1 MSVTAR
7 RESPAMPTAAL
18 LGVERSLAGRRW
30 QLHPVDDRLSSALS
44 QHHGLPEIIGRILAA
59 RGVTVDAAED
69 YLRPTLRAL
78 MPDPSALKDMDRAAD
93 RIAHAIAS
101 GERIAVFGDYDVD
114 GATSAALLLR
124 YLRALGGDP
133 LLHIPDRMAE
143 GYGPNAPA
151 LRALREAGASLV
163 ITVDCGTTAL
173 EPLAAAK
180 ADGVE
185 VIVLDHHAAAAELP
199 AAHAVVNPNRLDDRS
214 DLGHLAACG
223 VTFLTLV
230 AVSRAL
236 RRDGALS
243 DRSEPDLLALL
254 DLVALGTVCDVVPLI
269 GLNRALVIQGLT
281 VMARR
286 RNPGI
291 RALADVA
298 RVAERIGAYH
308 LGYILGPRVNAG
320 GRIGRADLGARLLST
335 EGETEAAEIAAI
347 LDSHNDDRKGIE
359 AEVLRRATDQL
370 DGAPDPGPVALAA
383 GPGWH
388 PGVIGIVAGRLK
400 ERYDRPACVVALEG
414 DVGRASCRS
423 VPGVD
428 IGAAVAEARRVG
440 LLMTGGG
447 HPMAAGFTVA
457 ADKLEALGDFLH
469 DHVLGQAGGPLVP
482 VSDFDG
488 TLAVGGATVNLA
500 ATLERLGPFGAG
512 NAEPRFVLTGAR
524 AVGARVVGADHV
536 SCFLTGADGGRLR
549 AIAFRAVGTPL
560 GSALLDPSGAPLH
573 IAGLLRLD
581 RWNGRERAQF
591 QIEDAAPLW
600 GSGATAETP

>member
-1 MSVTAR
+1 MAVTAPL
-7 RESPAMPTAAL
+7 ESLAAPAVL
-18 LGVERSLAGRRW
+18 LEVERSLSGRRW
-30 QLHPVDDRLSSALS
+30 QLHPVDERLSAALC
-44 QHHGLPEIIGRILAA
+44 QRHGLPEILGRILAA
-59 RGVTVDAAED
+59 RGVSVDAAED
-69 YLRPTLRAL
+69 HLAPTLRAL
-78 MPDPSALKDMDRAAD
+78 MPDPSAMKDMDRAAD
-93 RIAHAIAS
+93 RIAGAIAS

-124 YLRALGGDP
+124 YLRALGSEP

-151 LRALREAGASLV
+151 LAALRQAGASLV
-163 ITVDCGTTAL
+163 VTVDCGTTAM
-173 EPLAAAK
+173 EPLAAAR
-180 ADGVE
+180 ADGLD

-199 AAHAVVNPNRLDDRS
+199 AAQAVVNPNRLDDAS
-214 DLGHLAACG
+214 GLGHLAACG

-230 AVSRAL
+230 AVNRAL
-236 RRDGALS
+236 RRTGAL
-243 DRSEPDLLALL
+243 DGRAEPDLLDLL
-254 DLVALGTVCDVVPLI
+254 DLVALGTVCDVVPLV
-269 GLNRALVIQGLT
+269 GLNRALVIQGLK

-298 RVAERIGAYH
+298 RVTERIGAYH
-308 LGYILGPRVNAG
+308 LGFILGPRVNAG

-335 EGETEAAEIAAI
+335 EDAAEAAEIAAI
-347 LDSHNDDRKGIE
+347 LDSHNDDRKAIE
-359 AEVLRRATDQL
+359 AEVLRQAKEQL

-383 GPGWH
+383 GQGWH

-423 VPGVD
+423 APGVD
-428 IGAAVAEARRVG
+428 IGAAVAEARRAG

-457 ADKLEALGDFLH
+457 ADRLEALAGFLH
-469 DHVLGQAGGPLVP
+469 DHVRGQAGGPLVP

-488 TLAVGGATVNLA
+488 TLSVGGATAELA

-512 NAEPRFVLTGAR
+512 NSEPRFVLTGAR
-524 AVGARVVGADHV
+524 AVAGKVVGRDHV
-536 SCFLTGADGGRLR
+536 SCFLTGAEGGRLK
-549 AIAFRAVGTPL
+549 AIAFRAAGTTL
-560 GSALLDPSGAPLH
+560 GSALLDPAGAPLH
-573 IAGLLRLD
+573 IAGLLRVD

-591 QIEDAAPLW
+591 QIEDAAPVW
-600 GSGATAETP
+600 ASDPPPETP

>member
-359 AEVLRRATDQL
+359 AEVFRRAIDQL
-370 DGAPDPGPVALAA
+370 DGVPDPGPVALAA

-428 IGAAVAEARRVG
+428 IGAAVAEARRAG

-536 SCFLTGADGGRLR
+536 SCFLTGAEGGRLR
-549 AIAFRAVGTPL
+549 AIAFRAAGTPL

>member
-1 MSVTAR
+1 MAVTAAL
-7 RESPAMPTAAL
+7 ESPPPSAL
-18 LGVERSLAGRRW
+18 LGVERSLSGRRW
-30 QLHPVDDRLSSALS
+30 QLHPVDERLSLALS
-44 QHHGLPEIIGRILAA
+44 QRHDLPELMGRILAA
-59 RGVTVDAAED
+59 RGIPVDGAE
-69 YLRPTLRAL
+69 LHLAPTLRAL
-78 MPDPSALKDMDRAAD
+78 MPDPSTLRDMDHAAD
-93 RIAHAIAS
+93 RIAEAIVS

-124 YLRALGGDP
+124 YLRALGADP
-133 LLHIPDRMAE
+133 LLHIPDRLAE

-151 LRALREAGASLV
+151 LKALRENGAGLA

-173 EPLAAAK
+173 EPLAAARE
-180 ADGVE
+180 DGLE

-199 AAHAVVNPNRLDDRS
+199 EACAVVNPNRLDDS
-214 DLGHLAACG
+214 SGLGHLAACG

-230 AVSRAL
+230 AVNRAL
-236 RRDGALS
+236 RRDGAFNG
-243 DRSEPDLLALL
+243 RAEPDLLGLL
-254 DLVALGTVCDVVPLI
+254 DLVALGTVCDVVPLT

-298 RVAERIGAYH
+298 RVSERIGAYH

-335 EGETEAAEIAAI
+335 DDDAEAAEIAAT
-347 LDSHNDDRKGIE
+347 LDSHNDDRKAIE
-359 AEVLRRATDQL
+359 ADVLRQAKDQL
-370 DGAPDPGPVALAA
+370 DGSPDPGPVALAA
-383 GPGWH
+383 GRGWH

-428 IGAAVAEARRVG
+428 IGAAVAEARQAG

-457 ADKLEALGDFLH
+457 ADRLDALGDFLH
-469 DHVLGQAGGPLVP
+469 DHVRGQAGGPLVP
-482 VSDFDG
+482 VADFDG
-488 TLAVGGATVNLA
+488 TLAVGGATAELA
-500 ATLERLGPFGAG
+500 AMLERLGPFGAG
-512 NAEPRFVLTGAR
+512 NAEPRFVITGAR
-524 AVGARVVGADHV
+524 AVAAKVVGKDHV
-536 SCFLTGADGGRLR
+536 SCFLTGAEGGRLK
-549 AIAFRAVGTPL
+549 AIAFRAAGTEL
-560 GSALLDPSGAPLH
+560 GAALLDPSGAPLH

-581 RWNGRERAQF
+581 RWNGRERPQF
-591 QIEDAAPLW
+591 QIEDAAPVW
-600 GSGATAETP
+600 GAGAAPESP